1 MAKQYG
7 FYLEVDRCIRCYAC
21 EVACKDAHDIEPGP
35 RWMRV
40 LDIWDGKYPD
50 VTRTFFPL
58 ACMHCSE
65 PPCVK
70 ACPNGAISKRAE
82 DGIVVVDR
90 SKCKSSRKCFLACP
104 YAVPQYGDDG
114 LMQMCNL
121 CLGRLEKGQE
131 PACVASCPTNA
142 IHVGTMEELS
152 ALGAKKAARPLVGA
166 TGPSV
171 FYSSPVEISL

>member
-7 FYLEVDRCIRCYAC
+7 FYFELDRCIRCYAC

-40 LDIWDGKYPD
+40 QEIWGGKYPN

-58 ACMHCSE
+58 ACMHCAE

-90 SKCKSSRKCFLACP
+90 NKCKGALKCFSACP
-104 YAVPQYGDDG
+104 WNVPQYGEDG
-114 LMQMCNL
+114 KMQMCNL
-121 CLGRLEKGQE
+121 CLERLEQGKV
-131 PACVASCPTNA
+131 PACVVTCPTKA
-142 IHVGTMEELS
+142 VHVGTMEELS
-152 ALGAKKAARPLVGA
+152 ALGAKKAARRVAGA
-166 TGPSV
+166 PGPSAL
-171 FYSSPVEISL
+171 YSSPVEITL